1 MWIPGRTDARGLTG
15 RPSGGQSEPR
25 TAGGRGAGPVTT
37 PVVLIVESSPE
48 LRRMLEESLSQRG
61 YTVASV
67 TDVEEALETLR
78 RTPAD
83 LVIADPPS
91 RHGPEGRAL
100 DALHREFPTVP
111 SIVVSPDTFDPSVF
125 TTQEDGQA
133 PRRLLRRPFT
143 LSELLGLTRRLLPDG
158 TETPRSG

>member
-1 MWIPGRTDARGLTG
+1 MA
-15 RPSGGQSEPR
+15 
-25 TAGGRGAGPVTT
+25 A

-91 RHGPEGRAL
+91 GRGSEGRAM
-100 DALHREFPTVP
+100 DALHREFPQVP

-125 TTQEDGQA
+125 TTRVKGEA
-133 PRRLLRRPFT
+133 PRRLLRRPFS
-143 LSELLGLTRRLLPDG
+143 LSELLVLTRRLLPEG
-158 TETPRSG
+158 AESPRRG

>member
-1 MWIPGRTDARGLTG
+1 
-15 RPSGGQSEPR
+15 
-25 TAGGRGAGPVTT
+25 
-37 PVVLIVESSPE
+37 
-48 LRRMLEESLSQRG
+48 MLEESLAQRG

-91 RHGPEGRAL
+91 RGGPEGRAL
-100 DALHREFPTVP
+100 DALHREFPHVP

-125 TTQEDGQA
+125 TTTRENGEA

-143 LSELLGLTRRLLPDG
+143 LSELLSLTRRMLPEP
-158 TETPRSG
+158 TEGPRPR